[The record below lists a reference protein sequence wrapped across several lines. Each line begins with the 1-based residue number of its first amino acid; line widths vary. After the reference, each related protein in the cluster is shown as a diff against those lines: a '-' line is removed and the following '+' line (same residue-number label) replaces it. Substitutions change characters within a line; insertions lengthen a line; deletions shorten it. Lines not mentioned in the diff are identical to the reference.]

1 VSPVIVGNVVYQ
13 AVNGYAG
20 DDPSYLEA
28 RDLRTGKRLW
38 RLRLPHGLGDA
49 YLNGPSVSGTVLV
62 LPYAGGNHRRS
73 GLTAVDIRTRKVL
86 WTRSR
91 SPFDAQDTSGT
102 GGPAVV
108 DAGRIHLLAGLDLSS
123 YDLRTGRALWRKKAP
138 GRGFGAIAA
147 AGGKLYASSVGA
159 AGESSLVVYDGRTGK
174 KLWSVIG
181 LDGRPVV
188 AGGLVLMRGYDGVAA
203 VSAAGCGQADCR
215 PRWTRA
221 LPDTYPPATEIGAA
235 DSSTLYVTT
244 ASVTDRTSRLVR
256 LSTRTGRVQWSVTRP
271 YVTVST
277 PIRASNVVWVFEN
290 ATTITGW
297 QATSTRKTP
306 LRSIRIPSDEGV
318 LATLSVAGGTLI
330 HASWPDKLIG
340 YRIASR

>member
-1 VSPVIVGNVVYQ
+1 MRRVRAWLVVVGVAVAGLLGSSWSGAAAAVPDQWAATYGSAANTGTNAGERAVTAATAKRLQPSWRVTGGARSVSPVIVGNVVYQ

-28 RDLRTGKRLW
+28 RDVRTGKRLW

-108 DAGRIHLLAGLDLSS
+108 DGGRIHLLAGLDLSS

-159 AGESSLVVYDGRTGK
+159 AGAETART
-174 KLWSVIG
+174 
-181 LDGRPVV
+181 
-188 AGGLVLMRGYDGVAA
+188 
-203 VSAAGCGQADCR
+203 
-215 PRWTRA
+215 TRV
-221 LPDTYPPATEIGAA
+221 PEVPAT
-235 DSSTLYVTT
+235 
-244 ASVTDRTSRLVR
+244 
-256 LSTRTGRVQWSVTRP
+256 
-271 YVTVST
+271 
-277 PIRASNVVWVFEN
+277 
-290 ATTITGW
+290 
-297 QATSTRKTP
+297 
-306 LRSIRIPSDEGV
+306 
-318 LATLSVAGGTLI
+318 
-330 HASWPDKLIG
+330 
-340 YRIASR
+340 